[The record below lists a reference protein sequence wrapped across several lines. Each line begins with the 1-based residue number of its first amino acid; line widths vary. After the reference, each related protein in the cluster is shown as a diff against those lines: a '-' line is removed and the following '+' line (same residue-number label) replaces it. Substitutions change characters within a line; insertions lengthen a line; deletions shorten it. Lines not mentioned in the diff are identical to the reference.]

1 MEFGVDLHISL
12 AWSLKIVKYCEMEY
26 PLPHQ

>member
-1 MEFGVDLHISL
+1 MEFGVDLQYISL

-26 PLPHQ
+26 PLPH